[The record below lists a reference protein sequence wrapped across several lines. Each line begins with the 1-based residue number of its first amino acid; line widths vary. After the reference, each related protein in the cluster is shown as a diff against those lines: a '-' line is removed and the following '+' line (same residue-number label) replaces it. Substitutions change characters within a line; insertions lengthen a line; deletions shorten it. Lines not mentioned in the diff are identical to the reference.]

1 MYYGKEEA
9 RCYCIKHLKL
19 HIVSYIFTFYLPYK
33 SHIWLFLILSLLVV
47 YLYHGNKIFDH
58 TLFQLSIKKDLG
70 EAPTTFNYLQLPFLI
85 ILIIIIL
92 IIIILIII
100 ILIIIILI
108 IIILII
114 IIIIIMIIISSSS
127 M

>member
-47 YLYHGNKIFDH
+47 YLYHGNKIF
-58 TLFQLSIKKDLG
+58 LSIKKDLG
-70 EAPTTFNYLQLPFLI
+70 EAPITFNYLQLPFL
-85 ILIIIIL
+85 
-92 IIIILIII
+92 
-100 ILIIIILI
+100 IILI